1 MAAAIGRDG
10 LRGVRL
16 AEIAATVG
24 ISAPAFYKYFND
36 LDEAILVLC
45 EDVQRSVP
53 VFSFSS
59 EHALT
64 DGSRDFIVRF
74 FEYWDTNRPVLHARN
89 VAITSGDA
97 RIAAVRERSYRPLR
111 EAVQAQIEAA
121 QADHQID
128 EDIDSTQLAFVL
140 SAMLDRMAAIAPQM
154 VDGPYDKADIS
165 TIVDAI
171 AFVFD
176 SVLGTREKAR
186 GVQQARSGPVNPE
199 RGSGRAP
206 ARARTGPRPH

>member
-1 MAAAIGRDG
+1 
-10 LRGVRL
+10 VRL
-16 AEIAATVG
+16 ADIAATVG

-59 EHALT
+59 EQTLT
-64 DGSRDFIVRF
+64 DGSRDFVVRF
-74 FEYWDTNRPVLHARN
+74 FEYWDANRPVLHARN

-121 QADHQID
+121 QAEQQID

-154 VDGPYDKADIS
+154 VDGPYEKADIS
-165 TIVDAI
+165 TIIDAI

-176 SVLGTREKAR
+176 SVLGTREKVRTIER
-186 GVQQARSGPVNPE
+186 GGSGSTNPDRRSGRPPT
-199 RGSGRAP
+199 
-206 ARARTGPRPH
+206 RARTRPRAH